1 RAGRSTPRAGGMAV
15 SWRSWLANE
24 GVKHLCLLIWLSLNV
39 LLFWKTFL
47 LYNQGPEYYYIHQM
61 LGLGLCLSRA
71 SASVLN
77 LNC

>member
-1 RAGRSTPRAGGMAV
+1 SLAPFRGRRQRAQHRGACGMAV

-47 LYNQGPEYYYIHQM
+47 LYNQGPEYHYLHQM
-61 LGLGLCLSRA
+61 LG
-71 SASVLN
+71 
-77 LNC
+77 